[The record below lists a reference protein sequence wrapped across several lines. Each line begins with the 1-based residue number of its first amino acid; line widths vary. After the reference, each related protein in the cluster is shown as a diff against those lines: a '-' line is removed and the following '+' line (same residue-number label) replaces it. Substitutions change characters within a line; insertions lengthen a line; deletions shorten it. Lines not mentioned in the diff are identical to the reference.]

1 MKEDSLKI
9 DKKRLKQKQTDE
21 HSDKPTDKNSTT
33 NPQASVCV

>member
-21 HSDKPTDKNSTT
+21 HSDKPTDIHFTT
-33 NPQASVCV
+33 IP